1 MAILYTTHYME
12 EAERL
17 CDRVAII
24 DEGVIKAEGTRR
36 ELVSMVGEKDRVII
50 DGGGDLTAAAEAAR
64 LVSGVTGASRSD
76 SRIDVLAD
84 NASSILP
91 ELLARSARRAGPSPG
106 STSSTQPRAVFLH
119 LTGKAL
125 RD

>member
-1 MAILYTTHYME
+1 ME

-24 DEGVIKAEGTRR
+24 DQGEIKAEGTRR
-36 ELVSMVGEKDRVII
+36 ELIRMVGGRDRVRIEA
-50 DGGGDLTAAAEAAR
+50 GGALEAAAEALR
-64 LVSGVTGASRSD
+64 LVGSVVEVSVADHGIDLIADDASVSLSTMLSRASEAGAVITSVDVTEPN
-76 SRIDVLAD
+76 L
-84 NASSILP
+84 
-91 ELLARSARRAGPSPG
+91 E
-106 STSSTQPRAVFLH
+106 AVFLH

>member
-1 MAILYTTHYME
+1 ME

-36 ELVSMVGEKDRVII
+36 ELVSLVGQKDRIRVTMT
-50 DGGGDLTAAAEAAR
+50 GDLAEVARIAAQ
-64 LVSGVTGASRSD
+64 LDGVHETSPSD
-76 SRIDVLAD
+76 SGIDVLAD
-84 NASSILP
+84 EASRLLP
-91 ELLARSARRAGPSPG
+91 ELLASV
-106 STSSTQPRAVFLH
+106 SSTGASVSSVEVFEPNLEAVFLH